1 MQHSLPVAPGALI
14 GYTKRGTP
22 IYLLGGGSQPVGD
35 PPVDP
40 PPPSAAPPSAGQPP
54 AAAAAAA
61 EPQEDIS
68 TLPDWAQ
75 KAIREARAE
84 AGKAR
89 TTAKQN
95 AADQARAEVTAQIAK
110 ALGLAQDDPVDP
122 AALTAQIEQAQGNA
136 WRSAVELQVYRL
148 AGQHG
153 ANPEALLD
161 SLKFVD
167 SLEELVAVD
176 PRSPEFA
183 TALAT
188 KVQEAVAANPGYKA
202 AGQAPAAPTAPR
214 PDPSQG
220 SRGGTPTPTRGRSL
234 TDAIRAHYGA

>member
-1 MQHSLPVAPGALI
+1 MTQPADPTPGAPG
-14 GYTKRGTP
+14 
-22 IYLLGGGSQPVGD
+22 
-35 PPVDP
+35 VDP
-40 PPPSAAPPSAGQPP
+40 TPQPATAPAP
-54 AAAAAAA
+54 AADTV
-61 EPQEDIS
+61 EDIG

-75 KAIREARAE
+75 KQIRDARAE
-84 AGKAR
+84 AAKAR

-95 AADQARAEVTAQIAK
+95 AADQARQELTQQLAK
-110 ALGLAQDDPVDP
+110 ALGLAQDEPVDP
-122 AALTAQIEQAQGNA
+122 ATLTAQIEQAQNAA
-136 WRSAVELQVYRL
+136 WRSAVELNVYRL

-153 ANPEALLD
+153 ANPDALLD

-167 SLEELVAVD
+167 SLDDLVDMD
-176 PRSPEFA
+176 PRSQEFA

-188 KVQEAVAANPGYKA
+188 KVQEAVTANPNYKA

-220 SRGGTPTPTRGRSL
+220 SRGGTPTPRGRTL

>member
-1 MQHSLPVAPGALI
+1 MTQPAEPTPGA
-14 GYTKRGTP
+14 P
-22 IYLLGGGSQPVGD
+22 A
-35 PPVDP
+35 VDP
-40 PPPSAAPPSAGQPP
+40 TPQPTPAPPAP
-54 AAAAAAA
+54 ADPVEDLAA
-61 EPQEDIS
+61 
-68 TLPDWAQ
+68 LPDWAQ
-75 KAIREARAE
+75 RQIRDLRTE

-110 ALGLAQDDPVDP
+110 ALGLSQDEPVDP
-122 AALTAQIEQAQGNA
+122 AALTAQIEQAQGAA

-161 SLKFVD
+161 SLKFID
-167 SLEELVAVD
+167 SLDELVEVD

-183 TALAT
+183 TALAA

-234 TDAIRAHYGA
+234 TDAIRAHYG